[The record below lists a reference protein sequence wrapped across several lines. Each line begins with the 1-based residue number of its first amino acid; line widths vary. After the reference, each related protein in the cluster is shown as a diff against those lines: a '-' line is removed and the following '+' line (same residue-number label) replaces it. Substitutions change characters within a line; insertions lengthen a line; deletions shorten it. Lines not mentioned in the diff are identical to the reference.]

1 MLTSRAGAW
10 ADIIKPNFGRLVA
23 CDNLQQT
30 TTAIE
35 ELMKLPIHAIQTMGA
50 NARAEIEAHYAID
63 QEAKRLI
70 DFYQSLQNQ
79 IK

>member
-1 MLTSRAGAW
+1 
-10 ADIIKPNFGRLVA
+10 VA

-35 ELMKLPIHAIQTMGA
+35 ELLKQPIHALHTMGA
-50 NARAEIEAHYAID
+50 NARAEIEARYAIE

-70 DFYQSLQNQ
+70 DFYRSLQNQ